1 MKMFV
6 FIFADYFEGTIT
18 TTFKQAGYNSYFKVH
33 NMTSEYEG
41 LERRTGEAGS
51 HGGTKSLWIPVPDE
65 KISHLLDIVRNLRKE
80 YPSIGF
86 GAFTFQ
92 LEELVV

>member
-6 FIFADYFEGTIT
+6 IVFADYFEDTIT

-41 LERRTGEAGS
+41 LEPRTGAGS
-51 HGGTKSLWIPVPDE
+51 HGGTKSLWIPVADE

-80 YPSIGF
+80 YPRIGF

>member
-6 FIFADYFEGTIT
+6 LVYADYFEGTVT
-18 TTFKQAGYNSYFKVH
+18 TTFKEAGYNSYFKVH

-41 LERRTGEAGS
+41 LEPRKGGPGS
-51 HGGTKSLWIPVPDE
+51 HGGVKSLWIAVPDE
-65 KISHLLDIVRNLRKE
+65 KIAQLLDIVRDLRKKH
-80 YPSIGF
+80 PTVGF

-92 LEELVV
+92 LEEIVV

>member
-6 FIFADYFEGTIT
+6 FVYADYFEVTAT
-18 TTFKQAGYNSYFKVH
+18 TRFKQAGYNSYMKVH

-41 LERRTGEAGS
+41 LESRAEGPGS

-80 YPSIGF
+80 FPTVGF

-92 LEELVV
+92 LEEVVV

>member
-6 FIFADYFEGTIT
+6 FVYADYFEDTVT
-18 TTFKQAGYNSYFKVH
+18 TTFKQAGYNSYLKVH
-33 NMTSEYEG
+33 NMTSEYQG
-41 LERRTGEAGS
+41 LESMTGRGGQ
-51 HGGTKSLWIPVPDE
+51 GGTKSLWIPVPDE
-65 KISHLLDIVRNLRKE
+65 KISQLLDIVRNLRKE
-80 YPSIGF
+80 YHSVGF